1 MSLTEILGFLAAVCT
16 TASFVPQVWHILK
29 TRDTRAISLM
39 MYLLFT
45 VGVVLW
51 LVYGIMIGSTPVVA
65 ANSITLVLALVI
77 LTCKVRWG

>member
-1 MSLTEILGFLAAVCT
+1 MSPTEILGFLAAVCT

-45 VGVVLW
+45 VGVGLW

>member
-29 TRDTRAISLM
+29 TRDTQAISLM

>member
-1 MSLTEILGFLAAVCT
+1 MSPTEILGFLAAVCT

-45 VGVVLW
+45 AGVVLW
-51 LVYGIMIGSTPVVA
+51 LLYGIMIGSTPVVA

>member
-1 MSLTEILGFLAAVCT
+1 MSPTESLGFLAAVCT

-51 LVYGIMIGSTPVVA
+51 LVYGIMIGSTPVIV
-65 ANSITLVLALVI
+65 ANSITLALALVI

>member
-1 MSLTEILGFLAAVCT
+1 MSPTEILGFLAAVCT

-29 TRDTRAISLM
+29 TRDTRALSLM

-51 LVYGIMIGSTPVVA
+51 LVYGIMIGSTPVIVA
-65 ANSITLVLALVI
+65 NGITLVLALVI

>member
-1 MSLTEILGFLAAVCT
+1 MSPTESLGFLAAVCT

-51 LVYGIMIGSTPVVA
+51 LLYGIMIGSTPVIV

>member
-1 MSLTEILGFLAAVCT
+1 MSPTEILGFLAAVCT

-29 TRDTRAISLM
+29 TRDTRALSLM

-51 LVYGIMIGSTPVVA
+51 LVYGIMIGSAPVIVA
-65 ANSITLVLALVI
+65 NGITLVLALVI

>member
-1 MSLTEILGFLAAVCT
+1 MSPTEILGFLAAVCT

-51 LVYGIMIGSTPVVA
+51 LLYGIMIGSTPVIV

>member
-1 MSLTEILGFLAAVCT
+1 MSPTEILGFVAAVCT

-29 TRDTRAISLM
+29 TRDTRALSLM

-51 LVYGIMIGSTPVVA
+51 LVYGVMIGSVPVIV

-77 LTCKVRWG
+77 LICKVRWG